1 MDLTLTEAQQA
12 WQLKARKFATE
23 VLRPRSLAR
32 DRITDPR
39 ATFDWEV
46 IREGSRLGFRT
57 LVVDKK
63 FGGYGVDLIT
73 QALVIIELAKG
84 DSAMAKTFSQCWKW
98 THLLQGGCTPQQL
111 ERFVRPF
118 AEDETFLLGQAGTEP
133 NSGSDHRLP
142 PEEDPRAGWR
152 LKAEPVDNSE
162 GADWI
167 LNGEKCFIAN
177 GSVARLFLIGTR
189 TNPNVPQ
196 KEGGTMFA
204 VPVGTPGMRIGKVF
218 NKSGWRFY
226 QNGELIFD
234 NARVPHANIIGEV
247 NGGHRARS
255 GGAVKFGDLELSA
268 NAVGVCDAAVEMATH
283 EASTRWPGTK
293 YFKDNQTIQ
302 LQLSEMHMLTEA
314 LRSFVMRVAMEA
326 DAGLGGHSINN
337 VLLMNFASDVI
348 QRVTRLNMDIHGGAG
363 VSQMDPRVDK
373 LARDAIIWTHLAG
386 DSVQRMKAVRRLKW
400 S

>member
-1 MDLTLTEAQQA
+1 MDVTLTDDQQA
-12 WQLKARKFATE
+12 WQLKARKFANE
-23 VLRPRSLAR
+23 VLRPRSLER
-32 DRITDPR
+32 DRIADPR
-39 ATFDWEV
+39 ATFDWDI

-63 FGGYGVDLIT
+63 LGGHGVDLIT

-84 DSAMAKTFSQCWKW
+84 DSPMAKTFSQCWKW
-98 THLLQGGCTPQQL
+98 THLLQGGCTPEQKQ
-111 ERFVRPF
+111 RFLGPF
-118 AEDETFLLGQAGTEP
+118 VEDETYLLGQAGTEP

-152 LKAEPVDNSE
+152 LKAEPVDDSE

-204 VPVGTPGMRIGKVF
+204 VPVGTPGMRIGKIF

-226 QNGELIFD
+226 QNAELIFE
-234 NARVPHANIIGEV
+234 NCRVPHANVIGEV
-247 NGGHRARS
+247 NGGHGVRNGPARL
-255 GGAVKFGDLELSA
+255 FGDFELGA
-268 NAVGVCDAAVEMATH
+268 NALGICDAAVEMAMQH
-283 EASTRWPGTK
+283 VATRWPENR

-302 LQLSEMHMLTEA
+302 LKLSGMHMLTEA
-314 LRSFVMRVAMEA
+314 LRSFVMRVAAE
-326 DAGLGGHSINN
+326 GHARTGNAANN
-337 VLLMNFASDVI
+337 AILLQNFATDAL
-348 QRVTRLNMDIHGGAG
+348 QKVTALNMDIHASAG
-363 VSQMDPRVDK
+363 VAMMHAGAEK
-373 LARDAIIWTHLAG
+373 LERDAVIWTHLAG
-386 DSVQRMKAVRRLKW
+386 DSVQRMKAVRKH
-400 S
+400 

>member
-1 MDLTLTEAQQA
+1 MDMTLTEQQQS
-12 WQLKARKFATE
+12 WQLKARQFAAD

-32 DRITDPR
+32 DRISNPR
-39 ATFDWEV
+39 ETFEWEV

-57 LVVDKK
+57 AAVEKAL
-63 FGGYGVDLIT
+63 GGYELDLIT
-73 QALVIIELAKG
+73 QALIIIELAKG

-98 THLLQGGCTPQQL
+98 THLLQGGCTPAQKQ
-111 ERFVRPF
+111 RFLKPF
-118 AEDETFLLGQAGTEP
+118 VEDETFLLGQAGTEP

-152 LKAEPVDNSE
+152 LRAEPVDASE
-162 GADWI
+162 GADWV

-226 QNGELIFD
+226 QNAELIFE
-234 NARVPHANIIGEV
+234 NCRVPHANVIGEV
-247 NGGHRARS
+247 NAGHGVRNGPARL
-255 GGAVKFGDLELSA
+255 FGDFELGA
-268 NAVGVCDAAVEMATH
+268 NALGICDAAVEMATAFITTH
-283 EASTRWPGTK
+283 WSGNR
-293 YFKDNQTIQ
+293 YFKDNQTVQ

-314 LRSFVMRVAMEA
+314 LRSFVLRVAAEGQA
-326 DAGLGGHSINN
+326 KSSNAANN
-337 VLLMNFASDVI
+337 AILLQNFATDAL
-348 QRVTRLNMDIHGGAG
+348 QRVTALNLDIHASAG
-363 VSQMDPRVDK
+363 VTMMHAGADK
-373 LARDAIIWTHLAG
+373 LERDAVIWTHLAG
-386 DSVQRMKAVRRLKW
+386 DSVQRMKAVRKH
-400 S
+400 